1 MANVSKHVQPSSTAG
16 NDRKYQGTLV
26 ASPAKPISPKCMNR
40 IVPSRQLILGG
51 DSLGHVASFLLKVV
65 VLEAVRRV
73 SKARCPFIWNSV
85 QALQILV
92 YPPFSWIQRWAPLKF
107 IVQRIQVISFLWS
120 SKSMFLSFSFFEIS

>member
-1 MANVSKHVQPSSTAG
+1 
-16 NDRKYQGTLV
+16 
-26 ASPAKPISPKCMNR
+26 
-40 IVPSRQLILGG
+40 LGG

-107 IVQRIQVISFLWS
+107 IVQGIQVISFLWS